1 MVAMEAN
8 VHFPETSPKNIAT
21 VNTKKSITTKL
32 SDYILSVS
40 SIHRIFDN
48 NSWDKEGML
57 MQ

>member
-8 VHFPETSPKNIAT
+8 VHFPETSLKNIAT

-40 SIHRIFDN
+40 SIHRIFHN
-48 NSWDKEGML
+48 NNWDKEGTL